1 MLNIHLVPKGL
12 GALKGLLQGLDEPQI
27 VFLSLA
33 LVLLIGFVLG
43 VRWAGK
49 RGYTTMKRD
58 IASERAGLN
67 GHRRDLDLRERQ
79 YEQDI
84 RLLGRRHDMLDEF
97 DRDLTEREAMACLHE
112 ADRDVGNQASPE
124 PVLVSLDAVVA

>member
-1 MLNIHLVPKGL
+1 
-12 GALKGLLQGLDEPQI
+12 LKGLLQGLDEPQI
-27 VFLSLA
+27 VFLSIA
-33 LVLLIGFVLG
+33 LILLIGVIGFVLG

-84 RLLGRRHDMLDEF
+84 RLLGRRQDELDEF
-97 DRDLTEREAMACLHE
+97 DRDLTEREAMACLH
-112 ADRDVGNQASPE
+112 
-124 PVLVSLDAVVA
+124 DAVVA